1 MARHKLSREQTI
13 KGLRKALASP
23 RLPPQ
28 FRPSMEKRLA
38 KLMGGESDLEMA
50 RRRAMVRNKKKK
62 RKGRNPPTRNQTC
75 NHPVGRGHRCTRKKG
90 HRGPHLPKGA
100 TLRPKSRL
108 PRKWHPRK
116 KRNAGEGQ
124 YFRFHGAFGDK
135 ASAVAKERSTPGAF
149 IRKRYFVGQ
158 QGARYIVM
166 TPYRGNPPGKSP
178 RYSFRVRRIGTQ
190 QGIFKALQ
198 REAQQEKKAA
208 AKLKPEQA
216 RLFNPKRKRRN
227 VPRGT
232 KKRKASKKTRKPLR
246 RKNIWVK
253 AKDGTT
259 GKVLKMVDPQHWILL
274 VPGQGRV
281 TVRGDVTA
289 AYPVKGNPKRKRN
302 QNGAAKLFRDF
313 HGKGPTNVM
322 TVRDWADHPE
332 LAELGKLVLLQV
344 RNKRGAH
351 AIMWDKNEK
360 PVSVAAEPTGR
371 QIFFIGGAQN
381 LDSELARLGVDKS
394 KDLIDL
400 GECTRI
406 EYHAKKKFDDFRPV
420 VYYHSLGEETGV
432 RPRLVYDRPNRHM
445 FLAGGEYK
453 VEAPGIIN

>member
-1 MARHKLSREQTI
+1 MPRHRLTPEQQI
-13 KGLRKALASP
+13 RGIRKALASS

-28 FRPSMEKRLA
+28 FRKPMEKRLA
-38 KLMGGESDLEMA
+38 KLLAGVKPTANPPKTSCRCGVSL
-50 RRRAMVRNKKKK
+50 
-62 RKGRNPPTRNQTC
+62 GRN
-75 NHPVGRGHRCTRKKG
+75 HHCTRTKG
-90 HRGPHLPKGA
+90 HHGPHLPQGV

-108 PRKWHPRK
+108 PKRWHSRKRNRK
-116 KRNAGEGQ
+116 QNAGEGQ
-124 YFRFHGAFGDK
+124 YFRFHGSFSAK
-135 ASAVAKERSTPGAF
+135 ADAARKERSTPGAF

-246 RKNIWVK
+246 RKNLWVK
-253 AKDGTT
+253 AKDGTV
-259 GKVLKMVDPQHWILL
+259 GKVVRMVDPKHWILL
-274 VPGQGRV
+274 VPGKGKV
-281 TVRGDVTA
+281 TVRGDVTGA
-289 AYPVKGNPKRKRN
+289 SPVKNP
-302 QNGAAKLFRDF
+302 NGAAQLFREF

-381 LDSELARLGVDKS
+381 LDSELSRLGVDKS